1 MKNWKKVD
9 ILIAAAIL
17 LLIGVEI
24 RMEARYSCE
33 ELVLKSE
40 NIGAILRESPEAE
53 ITEKDRKLFEELFS
67 CDSAV
72 ELLGSGKDGYLSA
85 AEDPDMKAVAET
97 YLGQEKAGSLM
108 VNVICQEKGETAKY
122 LNWGETGNEIFGMQ
136 ETGSGAKKE
145 YYKICS
151 FSNRP
156 GKRIIYEN
164 WNNERAHK
172 SVTQRRWFAW
182 LRDRMWED

>member
-1 MKNWKKVD
+1 MRGWKKVD
-9 ILIAAAIL
+9 ILIAAVIL
-17 LLIGVEI
+17 LLIGVEV

-40 NIGAILRESPEAE
+40 NLDAIFSEFPEVE
-53 ITEKDRKLFEELFS
+53 ITEKDRALFEELS
-67 CDSAV
+67 YCDGV
-72 ELLGSGKDGYLSA
+72 KDLLDGGENGFLFA
-85 AEDPDMKAVAET
+85 EEDPDVKAVAAP
-97 YLGQEKAGSLM
+97 YLGMESVDSLT
-108 VNVICQEKGETAKY
+108 VNVVFQENGEITKA
-122 LNWGETGNEIFGMQ
+122 LNWGETGKEIFWIQ
-136 ETGSGAKKE
+136 ETGNGAEKE

-151 FSNRP
+151 FGRFP
-156 GKRIIYEN
+156 GGRTLYEN